1 LREHS
6 HPVDLALLC
15 VGELPAARR
24 RSVTSQKSFLFMA
37 FSPFTAMGMPQKEAF
52 ENHISWLERE

>member
-1 LREHS
+1 
-6 HPVDLALLC
+6 
-15 VGELPAARR
+15 
-24 RSVTSQKSFLFMA
+24 MA